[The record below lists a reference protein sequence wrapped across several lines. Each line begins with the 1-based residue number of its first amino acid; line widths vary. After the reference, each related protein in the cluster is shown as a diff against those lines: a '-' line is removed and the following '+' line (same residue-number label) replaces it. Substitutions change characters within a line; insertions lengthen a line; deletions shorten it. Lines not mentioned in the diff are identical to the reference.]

1 MFDMSQTEEKLGLF
15 SEYPTIYRKEFLC
28 LTQAYHLTWND
39 LYYILNATLTSD
51 EKERIWPAAL
61 THADQLHNQGRTN
74 LVADDAVPLTEP
86 WWTYQAGNASIRYLH
101 HMITHIHVK
110 ALTFML
116 TTIRLGK

>member
-1 MFDMSQTEEKLGLF
+1 MSQIEQKWGSF
-15 SEYPTIYRKEFLC
+15 SENSTTYRKEFLR
-28 LTQAYHLTWND
+28 LTQAYHLTQND
-39 LYYILNATLTSD
+39 LYYILNAALTPD
-51 EKERIWPAAL
+51 EKERIWQAAQ
-61 THADQLHNQGRTN
+61 THDDQLHNQDGTN